1 MKESDASQ
9 DVADDAQSLSRIL
22 KTLSAD
28 MVRLLLVEARLF
40 GHTGLAMIGLYLVF
54 ALLLASG
61 WLFAGAAAVIALVSL
76 QAFNLMGA
84 MLTVALTNLL
94 LAALA
99 YWRLRTIARDLTF
112 RESRASVNN
121 MLIQARSLVDPA
133 AQGQEE

>member
-1 MKESDASQ
+1 F
-9 DVADDAQSLSRIL
+9 LIL

-28 MVRLLLVEARLF
+28 MVRLLLVETRLF
-40 GHTGLAMIGLYLVF
+40 GHTGLAMIGLYSVF

-61 WLFAGAAAVIALVSL
+61 WLFAGAAAVFALMSL
-76 QAFNLMGA
+76 QAFHLVGA
-84 MLTVALTNLL
+84 MLTVALANFV

-112 RESRASVNN
+112 RESRASVND

-133 AQGQEE
+133 AQGLEE